1 MHKCAHCWLPGAQQG
16 RALQGSDSCWSKGE
30 RTSECIVV
38 FWHVRVLFSLADL
51 ISSICGNKTDLS
63 QRSTC
68 LNLSLSD
75 FILQML
81 ISSFNIPLIIAPTC
95 ILEHFRTNSCSSV
108 QRSPKAVGLFQP
120 TNPTAAVAA
129 DAQYHPVSL
138 QGMEQFKN
146 IPTAPWRHKIGSSSP
161 SISPPVLLSVA

>member
-1 MHKCAHCWLPGAQQG
+1 MCTLLAAQCSARQSPAG
-16 RALQGSDSCWSKGE
+16 HWWSKGKQ
-30 RTSECIVV
+30 TSECIVV
-38 FWHVRVLFSLADL
+38 FWRVRVLFSLADL

-108 QRSPKAVGLFQP
+108 QRSPEAVGLFQP

-138 QGMEQFKN
+138 QGMEQLRN
-146 IPTAPWRHKIGSSSP
+146 ILAASWRHEIGSSSP